1 MADLNLEAFEEL
13 LKVSLSLRIL
23 ISKRSSRL
31 KLVRKGTASK
41 ARMISMTDEGQDPE
55 TGIRKMSIDRADENI
70 SLDPTTGA
78 TSPAVLTSRKS
89 SAASK
94 KTCWKTWRRLRS
106 RLKSRKGT
114 IAQCSCPESVFRR
127 KKGKF
132 TTSSPKPTS
141 ARSETCVWFATK
153 GVLNL
158 KGKSQFYAKHV
169 GFSYIDAFAESASNF
184 SNYP

>member
-13 LKVSLSLRIL
+13 LKVSLSSRIL

-41 ARMISMTDEGQDPE
+41 ARMISMTDEGQDLE
-55 TGIRKMSIDRADENI
+55 TGIRKMSIGRADENI

-94 KTCWKTWRRLRS
+94 KTC
-106 RLKSRKGT
+106 
-114 IAQCSCPESVFRR
+114 
-127 KKGKF
+127 
-132 TTSSPKPTS
+132 
-141 ARSETCVWFATK
+141 
-153 GVLNL
+153 
-158 KGKSQFYAKHV
+158 
-169 GFSYIDAFAESASNF
+169 
-184 SNYP
+184 